1 MILNS
6 RKRQQ
11 MKRRSNKR
19 LQEMTTSPD
28 LQTALAKWTAPRMHM
43 PMNDITRLDALL
55 TIGVA
60 ATGSTPNN
68 VWVSATWKHDLAA
81 YLAT

>member
-1 MILNS
+1 
-6 RKRQQ
+6 
-11 MKRRSNKR
+11 
-19 LQEMTTSPD
+19 
-28 LQTALAKWTAPRMHM
+28 
-43 PMNDITRLDALL
+43 MNDITRLDALL